1 MVNNAFVSPCA
12 EWKPRLHRRYK
23 FIVKRQP
30 SSLQTHTAASESD
43 SDFDSNKASSVSSD
57 DSHHSHGTPS
67 PKRVDLEGQG
77 KVNCSVLL
85 VFIMLW

>member
-1 MVNNAFVSPCA
+1 MFPCA
-12 EWKPRLHRRYK
+12 ERKPRLHRRRK

-30 SSLQTHTAASESD
+30 SSSQAPPAGSESD
-43 SDFDSNKASSVSSD
+43 SDSDSNKASSISSD

-67 PKRVDLEGQG
+67 PELVDLEGQG

-85 VFIMLW
+85 VFVMLW